1 MMLTGLE
8 WVPWGSCKS
17 VYKHKHKSKT
27 AHKRKAE
34 KKARKI
40 MRRTK

>member
-8 WVPWGSCKS
+8 WVPWGSRKS
-17 VYKHKHKSKT
+17 VYKHKPKT